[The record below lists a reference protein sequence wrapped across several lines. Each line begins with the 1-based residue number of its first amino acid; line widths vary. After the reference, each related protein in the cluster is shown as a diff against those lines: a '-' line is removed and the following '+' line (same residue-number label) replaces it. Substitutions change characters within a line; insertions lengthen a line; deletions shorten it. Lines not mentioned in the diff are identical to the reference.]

1 VNQRTLHPVFM
12 PLAQAATL
20 VARVPEAIATELRNQ
35 RVSEAFIAA
44 ELAAVLQG
52 SPSNVVE
59 LRPRPAPLA
68 VRYGIPDPD
77 DDFGDH
83 WQHRITSECAKHL
96 DPAVVA
102 RLS

>member
-1 VNQRTLHPVFM
+1 M

-20 VARVPEAIATELRNQ
+20 VARVPEAIATELCNQ

-68 VRYGIPDPD
+68 VRYCIPDD
-77 DDFGDH
+77 NFGDH
-83 WQHRITSECAKHL
+83 WQHRITSEFAKHL

-102 RLS
+102 RVS